1 MNSNELRI
9 GNWVLYEGKPTKV
22 DEIFIGAFK
31 HLKAEPIELTAEVL
45 EKAGFEWYKPLG
57 HWRIV
62 KNELWFSVTK
72 MLFDEPKEECLCF
85 SYANLAWDEAQS
97 MPPKIVRYLHQL
109 QNLFYCLTGNELNIT
124 LC

>member
-45 EKAGFEWYKPLG
+45 EKAGFEKDNNYTYLEYFRNG
-57 HWRIV
+57 RC
-62 KNELWFSVTK
+62 SVDMCKTNSNK
-72 MLFDEPKEECLCF
+72 GKAGDVDLMHVDGLILPKEIIK
-85 SYANLAWDEAQS
+85 N
-97 MPPKIVRYLHQL
+97 LHQL
-109 QNLFYCLTGNELNIT
+109 QNAYYALTGEEINIT

>member
-45 EKAGFEWYKPLG
+45 EKAGFRHEVHDDTSFYIKGKIWLSHNDDEWFLPGIYEDMCK
-57 HWRIV
+57 HF
-62 KNELWFSVTK
+62 KF
-72 MLFDEPKEECLCF
+72 
-85 SYANLAWDEAQS
+85 
-97 MPPKIVRYLHQL
+97 LHQL
-109 QNLFYCLTGNELNIT
+109 QNLFYCLTGEEINIT

>member
-45 EKAGFEWYKPLG
+45 ERAGFERDDKG
-57 HWRIV
+57 HPFNPQDFLRKRIGKISFESDNSDDFKTV
-62 KNELWFSVTK
+62 FVYVRGHDICSTTK
-72 MLFDEPKEECLCF
+72 
-85 SYANLAWDEAQS
+85 
-97 MPPKIVRYLHQL
+97 LHEL
-109 QNLFYCLTGNELNIT
+109 QNLFYALTGEEINIT

>member
-22 DEIFIGAFK
+22 DEIFFGEFK

-45 EKAGFEWYKPLG
+45 EKYDFENTGSNWYTKKYFTDCKEALELI
-57 HWRIV
+57 RIDI
-62 KNELWFSVTK
+62 NANTFRASIENDDSE
-72 MLFDEPKEECLCF
+72 DEPAYTAK
-85 SYANLAWDEAQS
+85 
-97 MPPKIVRYLHQL
+97 PVKHLHQL
-109 QNLFYCLTGNELNIT
+109 QNLFYALTGEEINIT